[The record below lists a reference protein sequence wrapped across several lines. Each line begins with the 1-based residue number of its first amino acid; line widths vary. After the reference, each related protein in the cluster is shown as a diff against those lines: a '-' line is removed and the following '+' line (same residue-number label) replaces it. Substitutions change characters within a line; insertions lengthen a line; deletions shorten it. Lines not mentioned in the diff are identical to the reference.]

1 MGIFLET
8 YLKISRNILTAT
20 WHKVGRIPLP
30 TGGIA
35 MKRLLL
41 SLVVISLTVGFVSC
55 GKKHKFQPE
64 PPPPFTAGNAIQQ
77 YGGVMGKTYQKAKA
91 MDVILPL
98 KQLVD
103 SFYVQEGR
111 YPTSLQELVDKGY
124 IKELP
129 KPPTDRGISYDST
142 TGTVSLK

>member
-1 MGIFLET
+1 
-8 YLKISRNILTAT
+8 
-20 WHKVGRIPLP
+20 
-30 TGGIA
+30 

-41 SLVVISLTVGFVSC
+41 SLVVISLTVGIVSC
-55 GKKHKFQPE
+55 GKKRQPAPAS
-64 PPPPFTAGNAIQQ
+64 PPLTAGNAIEQ

-91 MDVILPL
+91 MDVVLPL

-129 KPPTDRGISYDST
+129 KPPTDREISYDPA